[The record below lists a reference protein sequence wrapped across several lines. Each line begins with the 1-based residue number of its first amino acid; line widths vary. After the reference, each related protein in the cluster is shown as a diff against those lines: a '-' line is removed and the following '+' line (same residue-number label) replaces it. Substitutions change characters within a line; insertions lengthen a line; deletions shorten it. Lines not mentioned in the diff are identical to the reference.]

1 VGVFSGSVSL
11 TKFYVRGTVPKRFAQ
26 RYIERLS
33 LRCFS
38 ELAVDAEEDEQS
50 GWCVAGNPMDLE
62 LSHQKVFFNDYLVAG
77 LRVDKC
83 RIPRPLLKAQLQEAM
98 DAFRERTGRDK
109 LNKKD
114 KDELKF
120 RVERKL
126 RKKVLPSMRQYD
138 FCWNLNRETVL
149 FWSRSPRVKEE
160 FQALFEQTFELE
172 LDEESPY
179 MTAKS
184 LLAEN
189 QLEAF
194 VELSTT
200 LPIGK
205 GDG

>member
-1 VGVFSGSVSL
+1 
-11 TKFYVRGTVPKRFAQ
+11 
-26 RYIERLS
+26 
-33 LRCFS
+33 
-38 ELAVDAEEDEQS
+38 
-50 GWCVAGNPMDLE
+50 
-62 LSHQKVFFNDYLVAG
+62 
-77 LRVDKC
+77 
-83 RIPRPLLKAQLQEAM
+83 M